1 MRVTVLGGSAAGGN
15 DGAGGSGY
23 LVETDQAAIVLDLG
37 PGTLPELRTHTNYR
51 TLDGIVISH
60 LHVDHVLDLPA
71 LRYALSFNP
80 IKPDRKIPLW
90 MPPGGEAFLRDLGR
104 ALDIDGDGTAFFSTV
119 FDVTEFDPAQPVT
132 IADATI
138 SFAPTVHYLPC
149 WAMRVSASPA
159 GGDLFYS
166 ADTGPAADLTDLAN
180 DCAVAVIEAT
190 FIEPTKESFASRG
203 HLTATEAGELAERAG
218 VKTLVLT
225 HLCEEFGFDNYRA
238 GAGEVFEGRIE
249 LACPGLT
256 VEW

>member
-37 PGTLPELRTHTNYR
+37 PGTLPELRTHSNYR

-80 IKPDRKIPLW
+80 VKPDRKIRLW

-104 ALDIDGDGTAFFSTV
+104 ALDIDGDGTTFFSTV
-119 FDVTEFDPAQPVT
+119 FDVAEYDPAQTVT

-138 SFAPTVHYLPC
+138 SFAPTIHYLPC
-149 WAMRVSASPA
+149 WAMRVSASGA
-159 GGDLFYS
+159 NGDLFYS
-166 ADTGPAADLTDLAN
+166 ADTGPAADLAGLASG
-180 DCAVAVIEAT
+180 CAVAVIEST
-190 FIEPTKESFASRG
+190 FINPTNEPFNTRG

-218 VKTLVLT
+218 AKALVLT
-225 HLCEEFGFDNYRA
+225 HLCEEFGFDNYRERA
-238 GAGEVFEGRIE
+238 SEVFEGRIE
-249 LACPGLT
+249 LARPGLT

>member
-60 LHVDHVLDLPA
+60 LHVDHVLDLAA

-80 IKPDRKIPLW
+80 IKPNRKIPLS

-104 ALDIDGDGTAFFSTV
+104 ALDIDGDGTTFFSTV
-119 FDVTEFDPAQPVT
+119 FDVAEYDPTQSVT

-149 WAMRVSASPA
+149 WAMRVSASPSDR
-159 GGDLFYS
+159 DLFYS
-166 ADTGPAADLTDLAN
+166 ADTGPAADLSDLASG
-180 DCAVAVIEAT
+180 CAVAVVEAT
-190 FIEPTKESFASRG
+190 FIDPTNEPFDKRG
-203 HLTATEAGELAERAG
+203 HLTATEAAELAERAG
-218 VKTLVLT
+218 AKTLVLT
-225 HLCEEFGFDNYRA
+225 HLCEDFGFDNYRA
-238 GAGEVFEGRIE
+238 RASQVFEGPIE
-249 LACPGLT
+249 LARPGLT